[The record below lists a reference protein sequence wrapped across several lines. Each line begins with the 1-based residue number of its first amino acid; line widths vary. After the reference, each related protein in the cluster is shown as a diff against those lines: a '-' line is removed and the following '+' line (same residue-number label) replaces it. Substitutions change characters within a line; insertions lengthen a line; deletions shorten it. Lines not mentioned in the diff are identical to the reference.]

1 MNEVGPETDPQ
12 RSAIMR
18 AVKQKNTTPEIAV
31 RKLLFAMGLRFRL
44 HRKDLPGRPDIA
56 LPSRRVAIFVHGC
69 FWHRHPGCKRASTPK
84 ANSDYWGPKFA
95 GNVLR
100 DRAKEQQLEALG
112 WRVVTIWECETRET
126 EKLKQKLAQLVA
138 VPSERD

>member
-1 MNEVGPETDPQ
+1 MVTTPE

-18 AVKQKNTTPEIAV
+18 SVKQKNTTPEIAV
-31 RKLLFAMGLRFRL
+31 RKLLFSLGLRFRL
-44 HRKDLPGRPDIA
+44 HKKDLPGRPDIA

-69 FWHRHPGCKRASTPK
+69 FWHRHSGCKRASTPK
-84 ANSDYWGPKFA
+84 ANSGYWGSKFE

-100 DRAKEQQLEALG
+100 DQAKEQQLKALG
-112 WRVVTIWECETRET
+112 WRVITIWECETRET
-126 EKLKQKLAQLVA
+126 EKLKQKLAQLLA